1 MPSLDVPAFRRALV
15 WLFCLGAL
23 GILADLL
30 LARHWKEATQWPPLV
45 LLAIGGGIAAWVL
58 ATDAPAAWKTLR
70 GVSWTYLP
78 ATAAGLFFHVR
89 ANVEWARDDQP
100 ALAGWPLVRD
110 TLFGT
115 LPTLAPGAM
124 LYLALIGLLAA
135 WRRGAPGDS
144 PSTS

>member
-1 MPSLDVPAFRRALV
+1 VASDSAPLRRALL
-15 WLFCLGAL
+15 WLYVLGTT
-23 GILADLL
+23 GTLADLV
-30 LARHWKEATQWPPLV
+30 LASHWKEITQWPPLV
-45 LLAIGGGIAAWVL
+45 LLGAGAGAGAWAIAAGTRASWRAVQ
-58 ATDAPAAWKTLR
+58 
-70 GVSWTYLP
+70 GVSWLCLP

-124 LYLALIGLLAA
+124 LYLGLIGLLAA
-135 WRRGAPGDS
+135 WRHPALAAS